1 MTRPATQP
9 PPDRPQRALILR
21 VPGHESAINAHRLA
35 RTAEQAGLSVCM
47 APYWP
52 DGEQPWREEEPLL
65 LQDIGSAPRLSGFAF
80 KKQFGFDL
88 DLVDLSLHLFA
99 TEPGT
104 PDTVLP
110 ETIWSQKLR
119 GVAATA
125 QALFR
130 RTKAEIIFVPH
141 GAEVISRILAVVAS
155 MEDRKLLFWESG
167 FFPNHL
173 YVDPKAPH
181 FFRGAAGIDA
191 LPLPG
196 TPTPRARAFRD
207 QWIADRRSKYPQPQ
221 SQQQL
226 LTEWLS
232 QDPRPVLFMAGQV
245 PTDANAVVGLDSFE
259 TLDELYR
266 AALDHVPEGWRI
278 LYKPHPLASHDPLVE
293 AQLPPE
299 RFLRLDVDVHAALQA
314 CDAVLTH
321 SSNVGLEAL
330 LYGKPVLTLGRPIYS
345 ERDLTISLP
354 HPRVL
359 KTVLAGATPPPPPAS
374 ETVLTFLDL
383 VLDEALIADGAG
395 DALRHRIDRTVAGAP
410 QEPRLQWYGASIR
423 ALAEAAR
430 ALHDELR
437 TWRRLDRALDVLAPT
452 HRQTLERHIGLQAME
467 PHRFGGPITP
477 RNRYAAPLMPDLD
490 DFLGQEAAYSDV
502 RLEHCIDPVRAVRN
516 SSASTVFSLPS
527 PSSVD
532 ENAIQRLNEND
543 ISEIARLSNRQISI
557 IGILDSKYSDKNL
570 SSTWILT
577 SPANERPTG
586 SVSYKKISLPIEAFD
601 LTEKNGDAFT
611 PRRYECKFK
620 IDIPPGKWRISWNVK
635 KRSKLETLIY
645 RAYVFLDPR
654 GKNHAVVKWR
664 ERFKGSSRVI
674 KKTLFEFGALS
685 VSARRGAE
693 YELRLSLPMRHGSDM
708 NALVDLCG
716 VTLHPQPITAM
727 RD

>member
-1 MTRPATQP
+1 MTRPAAKP

-35 RTAEQAGLSVCM
+35 RTAEQAGLSVFM

-80 KKQFGFDL
+80 KQQFGFDL

-99 TEPGT
+99 TEPVT
-104 PDTVLP
+104 PDMVLP

-125 QALFR
+125 QALFH

-141 GAEVISRILAVVAS
+141 GAEVISRILAVIAS
-155 MEDRKLLFWESG
+155 MEGRKLLFWESG

-191 LPLPG
+191 LPLSG

-221 SQQQL
+221 SQQQA

-245 PTDANAVVGLDSFE
+245 PTDANAVIGLDSFE
-259 TLDELYR
+259 TLEELYR

-278 LYKPHPLASHDPLVE
+278 LYKPHPLAPRDPLAE

-345 ERDLTISLP
+345 ERNLTISLA
-354 HPRVL
+354 HPRLL
-359 KTVLAGATPPPPPAS
+359 KTALGGAAPLAPAS
-374 ETVLTFLDL
+374 EAVMAFLDL
-383 VLDEALIADGAG
+383 VLDEALITDGAG
-395 DALRHRIDRTVAGAP
+395 DALRRRIDQAIAGAN
-410 QEPRLQWYGASIR
+410 QESRLQWYGASTQ
-423 ALAEAAR
+423 ALAEAAK
-430 ALHDELR
+430 ALHEELR
-437 TWRRLDRALDVLAPT
+437 TWRRLDRALDALAPA
-452 HRQTLERHIGLQAME
+452 HRQTLEHHVGLQAME
-467 PHRFGGPITP
+467 PHRFGGPIAP
-477 RNRYAAPLMPDLD
+477 RDRYAAPLMPDLD
-490 DFLGQEAAYSDV
+490 DFLGLEAAYSDV
-502 RLEHCIDPVRAVRN
+502 RLEHCIDPVRVVRN
-516 SSASTVFSLPS
+516 SSTSTVFSLPS

-543 ISEIARLSNRQISI
+543 ISEIARLSNRQIFI
-557 IGILDSKYSDKNL
+557 IGILDANYSDKNM

-577 SPANERPTG
+577 PAANKPQKRT
-586 SVSYKKISLPIEAFD
+586 VSYKKISIPVESFD
-601 LTEKNGDAFT
+601 LIEKNGDEFT
-611 PRRYECKFK
+611 QRRYECKLK
-620 IDIPPGKWRISWNVK
+620 IDIPPGKWRISWNIK
-635 KRSKLETLIY
+635 KRNKIETLIY
-645 RAYVFLDPR
+645 RAYAFLDPR
-654 GKNHAVVKWR
+654 VKNHAVVKWR
-664 ERFKGSSRVI
+664 ERFKGSSRVV

-708 NALVDLCG
+708 SALVDFCG
-716 VTLHPQPITAM
+716 VTLHPQTITAI